1 MQRRNWVVDS
11 GPPCLLLVPGA
22 QVVLELQVAVP
33 AEEVG
38 LAAGGLELLVAAD
51 PVVVQAA
58 LLLAVVPGEPV
69 AVVAAVDSLPQ
80 LLLLA

>member
-1 MQRRNWVVDS
+1 MQRQNWVVDS

-22 QVVLELQVAVP
+22 QVVLELPVAVP
-33 AEEVG
+33 AEEVD
-38 LAAGGLELLVAAD
+38 LAAVGLELLVAAD
-51 PVVVQAA
+51 PVVVLVV

-69 AVVAAVDSLPQ
+69 AVVAAVGSLPR

>member
-1 MQRRNWVVDS
+1 M
-11 GPPCLLLVPGA
+11 
-22 QVVLELQVAVP
+22 VLELPVAVP

-38 LAAGGLELLVAAD
+38 LAAGGLELLVAAG
-51 PVVVQAA
+51 PVVAQAA

-69 AVVAAVDSLPQ
+69 AVVAAVGLLPR